1 MGKKKNSPGQRG
13 HKDHQPLSW
22 YHGKEPIFKFVGL
35 FALLMVVFYA
45 CTFIPLLEK
54 RILPSYMK
62 LNATVS
68 AGVLSVF
75 GEKASAKGTSVS
87 SPRYSVDI
95 RHGCDAVEPTALFVA
110 AVLAFPATIRSKLPG
125 MVAGS
130 IILAVINLVRIIT
143 LFYTGIYYPSA
154 FNIMHEDIWQ
164 SLFILLS
171 LLLWIVWAMWATS
184 PKVYQRANST

>member
-1 MGKKKNSPGQRG
+1 MSKKKNSSGQRG
-13 HKDHQPLSW
+13 HKEQQPTSW
-22 YHGKEPIFKFVGL
+22 YQGKEPIFKFVGL

-62 LNATVS
+62 LNASIS
-68 AGVLSVF
+68 AGILSVF
-75 GEKASAKGTSVS
+75 GEGARAKGTSVS

-110 AVLAFPATIRSKLPG
+110 AVLAFPATMRSKIPG
-125 MVAGS
+125 IVAGS
-130 IILAVINLVRIIT
+130 IILAMINLVRIIT

-184 PKVYQRANST
+184 PKVYQRVNST

>member
-1 MGKKKNSPGQRG
+1 MSKKINSSGQRG
-13 HKDHQPLSW
+13 HKDHQRLSW

-68 AGVLSVF
+68 AGILSVF
-75 GEKASAKGTSVS
+75 GEGARAKGTSVS
-87 SPRYSVDI
+87 SSRYSVDI
-95 RHGCDAVEPTALFVA
+95 RHGCDALEPTALFVA

-184 PKVYQRANST
+184 PKVYQRVNST

>member
-1 MGKKKNSPGQRG
+1 MSKKKNSSGQREKKE
-13 HKDHQPLSW
+13 HKPLSW
-22 YHGKEPIFKFVGL
+22 YHGKEPVFKFVGL
-35 FALLMVVFYA
+35 FALLMAVFYA

-62 LNATVS
+62 LNASVS
-68 AGVLSVF
+68 AGILSVF
-75 GEKASAKGTSVS
+75 GEGASAKGTSVS

-95 RHGCDAVEPTALFVA
+95 RHGCDAVAPTALFVA

-130 IILAVINLVRIIT
+130 IILAMINLVRIVT
-143 LFYTGIYYPSA
+143 LFYTGIYYPRA
-154 FNIMHEDIWQ
+154 FRIMHEDVWQ

-184 PKVYQRANST
+184 PKVYQRVNST